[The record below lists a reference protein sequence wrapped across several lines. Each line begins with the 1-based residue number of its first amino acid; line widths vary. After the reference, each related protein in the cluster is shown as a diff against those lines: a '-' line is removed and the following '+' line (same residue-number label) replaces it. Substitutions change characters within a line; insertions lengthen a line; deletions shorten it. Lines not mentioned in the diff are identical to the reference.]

1 MRTGEETRSTGREL
15 RDGKES
21 ERGSGAEA
29 QGARAAEAKCE
40 R

>member
-1 MRTGEETRSTGREL
+1 MRRQ
-15 RDGKES
+15 ES

-29 QGARAAEAKCE
+29 QEARTTDAKCE

>member
-1 MRTGEETRSTGREL
+1 VRTVRRQ
-15 RDGKES
+15 ES

-29 QGARAAEAKCE
+29 QEARTADAKCE